1 MKRLNKLLLAGALI
15 TASSNVYAAPP
26 SFTYI
31 GAEYIP
37 SGEIEVK
44 DDSLSF
50 NVDATGYAI
59 NASVEL
65 GIFFIQAS
73 RTELES
79 EDELFGLKAEDS
91 SSAIALGLT
100 FELPQTQIYGLVRG
114 RYDEFSAKLGD
125 IIDEEDDGGI
135 IGGEVGV
142 RVNVTSFLEIN
153 ANVGKPSTDEGSSYG
168 VGAQFFVTDNFG
180 ITLDLRSI
188 EAEQD
193 DIKAQF
199 ETTSVGVRYTF

>member
-1 MKRLNKLLLAGALI
+1 MKRVNRLLLTGGLLLSSANAL
-15 TASSNVYAAPP
+15 ADSP

-31 GAEYIP
+31 GAEYVP
-37 SGEIEVK
+37 SGEIELQ
-44 DDSLSF
+44 DGSLNF
-50 NVDATGYAI
+50 NLDASGYAI
-59 NASVEL
+59 NASLEL
-65 GIFFIQAS
+65 GIFFFQAS

-79 EDELFGLKAEDS
+79 DEEIFGTRAEDS
-91 SSAIALGLT
+91 STTLAAGLT

-114 RYDEFSAKLGD
+114 RYDQFETSGLISK
-125 IIDEEDDGGI
+125 EDDGGI

-142 RVNVTSFLEIN
+142 RINITNFLEIN

-168 VGAQFFVTDNFG
+168 VGAQFFVTDNLG

-193 DIKAQF
+193 DITATF
-199 ETTSVGVRYTF
+199 ETTSVGLRYTF

>member
-1 MKRLNKLLLAGALI
+1 MKRINKLLLACALV
-15 TASSNVYAAPP
+15 TASANAYADSP

-37 SGEIEVK
+37 SGEIEVQ
-44 DDSLSF
+44 DGSLNF
-50 NVDATGYAI
+50 NIDASGYAI
-59 NASVEL
+59 NASAEL

-79 EDELFGLKAEDS
+79 DELFGITAEDTS
-91 SSAIALGLT
+91 STIALGLT

-114 RYDEFSAKLGD
+114 RYDEFSVSAGPLLQ
-125 IIDEEDDGGI
+125 EEDDGGI

-142 RVNVTSFLEIN
+142 RVNVTNFLEIN

-168 VGAQFFVTDNFG
+168 IGAQLFVTDNLG
-180 ITLDLRSI
+180 ITVDLRSI
-188 EAEQD
+188 DAEQD
-193 DIKAQF
+193 DIQATF
-199 ETTSVGVRYTF
+199 ETTSVGLRYTF

>member
-1 MKRLNKLLLAGALI
+1 MKRINTLLLAGGLLLSSANAL
-15 TASSNVYAAPP
+15 AAPP

-37 SGEIEVK
+37 SGEIELQ
-44 DDSLSF
+44 DGNLNF
-50 NVDATGYAI
+50 TLDASGYAI

-65 GIFFIQAS
+65 GIFFVQAS

-79 EDELFGLKAEDS
+79 DDELFGTRAEDS
-91 SSAIALGLT
+91 STTLAAGLT
-100 FELPQTQIYGLVRG
+100 FELPQTQLYGLVRG
-114 RYDEFSAKLGD
+114 RYDQFETTGL
-125 IIDEEDDGGI
+125 INEEDDGGI

-142 RVNVTSFLEIN
+142 RINITNFLEIN

-168 VGAQFFVTDNFG
+168 VGAQLFVTKNLG

-193 DIKAQF
+193 DITATF
-199 ETTSVGVRYTF
+199 ETTSVGLRYTF

>member
-1 MKRLNKLLLAGALI
+1 M
-15 TASSNVYAAPP
+15 AAPP

-37 SGEIEVK
+37 SGEI
-44 DDSLSF
+44 DLQDGSLNF
-50 NVDATGYAI
+50 NLDATGYAI

-79 EDELFGLKAEDS
+79 DIELFGIRAEDTS
-91 SSAIALGLT
+91 STLAAGVT
-100 FELPQTQIYGLVRG
+100 FELPQTQVYGLVRG
-114 RYDEFSAKLGD
+114 RYDEFKSSGLLEG
-125 IIDEEDDGGI
+125 EDDGGI
-135 IGGEVGV
+135 IGGEVGI
-142 RVNVTSFLEIN
+142 RVNLTNFLEIN

-168 VGAQFFVTDNFG
+168 IGAQFFVTDNLG

-193 DIKAQF
+193 DITATF
-199 ETTSVGVRYTF
+199 ETTSVGLRYTF

>member
-1 MKRLNKLLLAGALI
+1 MKRINKLLLAGGLLI
-15 TASSNVYAAPP
+15 TSTNAMAAPP
-26 SFTYI
+26 SFTYV

-37 SGEIEVK
+37 SGEIELR

-50 NVDATGYAI
+50 NLDASGFAI

-65 GIFFIQAS
+65 GIFFFQAS

-79 EDELFGLKAEDS
+79 DEELFGIRAEDTS
-91 SSAIALGLT
+91 STLAAGVT
-100 FELPQTQIYGLVRG
+100 FELPQTQVYGLVRG
-114 RYDEFSAKLGD
+114 RYDEFELSGLRD
-125 IIDEEDDGGI
+125 DEDDGGI
-135 IGGEVGV
+135 IGGEVGI
-142 RVNVTSFLEIN
+142 RVNVTNFLEIN

-168 VGAQFFVTDNFG
+168 IGAQLFVTDNLG

-193 DIKAQF
+193 DIEAKF
-199 ETTSVGVRYTF
+199 ETTSVGLRYTF

>member
-1 MKRLNKLLLAGALI
+1 MKRINKLLLAGGLFI
-15 TASSNVYAAPP
+15 TSASAMAAPP

-37 SGEIEVK
+37 SGEI
-44 DDSLSF
+44 DLQDGSLNF
-50 NVDATGYAI
+50 NLDATGYAI

-79 EDELFGLKAEDS
+79 DIELFGIRAEDTS
-91 SSAIALGLT
+91 STLAAGVT
-100 FELPQTQIYGLVRG
+100 FELPQTQVYGLVRG
-114 RYDEFSAKLGD
+114 RYDEFKSSGLLEG
-125 IIDEEDDGGI
+125 EDDGGI
-135 IGGEVGV
+135 IGGEVGI
-142 RVNVTSFLEIN
+142 RVNLTNFLEIN

-168 VGAQFFVTDNFG
+168 IGAQFFVTDNLG

-193 DIKAQF
+193 DITATF
-199 ETTSVGVRYTF
+199 ETTSVGLRYTF